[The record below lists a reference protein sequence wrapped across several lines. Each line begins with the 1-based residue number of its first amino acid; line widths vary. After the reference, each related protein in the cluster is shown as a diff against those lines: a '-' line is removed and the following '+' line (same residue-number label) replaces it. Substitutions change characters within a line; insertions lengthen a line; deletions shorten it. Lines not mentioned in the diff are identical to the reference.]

1 MWKAFYHTESAE
13 VAEKNGASTSRA
25 AVPCRRWVA
34 RRDCARNSRF
44 AAIHHADATGRGRG
58 VLLDRNRRRAWGNDR
73 APGVHG
79 GASARRGVGPVAGG
93 GIAAVGKALPQSG
106 DRFGGHSG
114 IGHRQNCRRKT
125 GARLRELT
133 VLHYFADLASPVRQ
147 RRDHRRN

>member
-1 MWKAFYHTESAE
+1 MRFTTESKE

-25 AVPCRRWVA
+25 AFPCRRWVA

-44 AAIHHADATGRGRG
+44 AAIYHADATGRGRG
-58 VLLDRNRRRAWGNDR
+58 VLLDRNRRRARRNDR

-93 GIAAVGKALPQSG
+93 GIAAAGETIPQSG
-106 DRFGGHSG
+106 DCFGGYSG
-114 IGHRQNCRRKT
+114 IRHRQNCRRET
-125 GARLRELT
+125 GARLRELA
-133 VLHYFADLASPVRQ
+133 VLHYFADFASLVYQ